1 MMQQEVLKVV
11 VLATNDILS
20 YFMTNVLLLATT
32 ALQLLHTELYAHQAM
47 PVPLQIWMPFQ
58 QLNVKQDILALTELL
73 LKHRR
78 V

>member
-11 VLATNDILS
+11 V
-20 YFMTNVLLLATT
+20 LATT

-58 QLNVKQDILALTELL
+58 QLNVKRDILALTELL